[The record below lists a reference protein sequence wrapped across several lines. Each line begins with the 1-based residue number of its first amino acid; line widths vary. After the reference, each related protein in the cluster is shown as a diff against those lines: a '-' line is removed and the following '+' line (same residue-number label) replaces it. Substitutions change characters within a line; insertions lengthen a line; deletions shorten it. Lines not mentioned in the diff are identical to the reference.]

1 MNALAKINVFGTE
14 IDGRIDVSQAVHSK
28 ATAM

>member
-14 IDGRIDVSQAVHSK
+14 IDGRIDVSQVLSEA
-28 ATAM
+28 

>member
-14 IDGRIDVSQAVHSK
+14 IDGRIDVLSALP
-28 ATAM
+28 